1 VGRTSGTRLVPSPFK
16 DILVKRKL
24 NLALWI
30 VAGIL
35 AVAFLVSSS
44 TKLFVPKEKL
54 AGMGGAASKWV
65 EDFSPSALKAI
76 GALEFLAAVG
86 LIVPAVLGIAP
97 VLVPLAATGAVL
109 LFVGAVIMRL
119 RRGERATIIPDLVY
133 LAMAAFVAWGR
144 FGPGSFADRVSHGH
158 SRTATFAA
166 QDK

>member
-1 VGRTSGTRLVPSPFK
+1 MS
-16 DILVKRKL
+16 RKL
-24 NLALWI
+24 NRALWI

-35 AVAFLVSSS
+35 AVVFLVSSS

-65 EDFSPSALKAI
+65 EDFSPRGLKAI
-76 GALEFLAAVG
+76 GAVEVLAAVG

-109 LFVGAVIMRL
+109 LFTGAVIMRL
-119 RRGERATIIPDLVY
+119 RRGERATVLVDLVY

-144 FGPGSFADRVSHGH
+144 FGPGSFT
-158 SRTATFAA
+158 RTTQSGAGRPLTGRGRA
-166 QDK
+166 